1 MPRLFGTIKPHKRT
15 PRMDRSPELRSA
27 SRSRAVTPA
36 KLASVGA
43 KTDSIFRKATYKYDS
58 LEQAFPKADPGLQP
72 FGSDVLIQLK
82 TPPTHSAGGI
92 ALVEESRETDQ
103 WNMQVGKII
112 AFGPVCFCN
121 RETLVP
127 WPEGAWAKVGD
138 YVRVPKYGG
147 DRWWVDAVGVDGKAL
162 FVLFNDL
169 DLKGN
174 VPVEKALEMVAYI

>member
-1 MPRLFGTIKPHKRT
+1 
-15 PRMDRSPELRSA
+15 MDRTVGQRSA
-27 SRSRAVTPA
+27 NRDRAISPA
-36 KLASVGA
+36 QLAVAGGKTEKL
-43 KTDSIFRKATYKYDS
+43 FRKIAYKYDS
-58 LEQAFPKADPGLQP
+58 LEQAFPEADPGLVP

-103 WNMQVGKII
+103 WNMQVGKVI

-121 RETLVP
+121 RETLEP
-127 WPEGAWAKVGD
+127 WPEGKWCSVGD

-147 DRWWVDAVGVDGKAL
+147 DRWWVDAPKSMEGKAL

-169 DLKGN
+169 DLKGGI
-174 VPVEKALEMVAYI
+174 PVGKALEMVAYI

>member
-1 MPRLFGTIKPHKRT
+1 
-15 PRMDRSPELRSA
+15 MDRSLGAAPRDRGVKSA
-27 SRSRAVTPA
+27 QLAVA
-36 KLASVGA
+36 GG
-43 KTDSIFRKATYKYDS
+43 KTEAVFRKAAYKYDS

-103 WNMQVGKII
+103 WNMQIGRVIG
-112 AFGPVCFCN
+112 FGPVCFRN
-121 RETLVP
+121 RETLTE
-127 WPEGAWAKVGD
+127 WPEGQWCKIGD

-147 DRWWVDAVGVDGKAL
+147 DRWWVDAEGGDGKAL

-169 DLKGN
+169 DLKGK
-174 VPVEKALEMVAYI
+174 VPVDKALEMVAYI